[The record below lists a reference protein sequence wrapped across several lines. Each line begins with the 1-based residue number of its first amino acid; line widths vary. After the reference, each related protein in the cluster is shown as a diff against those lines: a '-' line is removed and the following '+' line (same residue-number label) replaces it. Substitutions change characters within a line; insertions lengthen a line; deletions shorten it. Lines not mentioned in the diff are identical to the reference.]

1 MEMDVSHLPWP
12 GDGPCPRDVAR
23 PKAPSAS
30 RILIL
35 VSGSAAFVVRLI
47 IT

>member
-1 MEMDVSHLPWP
+1 MEMRRVASAV

>member
-1 MEMDVSHLPWP
+1 MEMDVSHLCR